1 MKYLKKFLMVFVSIV
16 VLSAWTWRL
25 ERPTQYRGLDA
36 KTMLDEFMVYGL
48 SENIM
53 YLVGG
58 LKILAAIGLLLGLFY
73 KKFIIPCALII
84 AILMTGAV
92 FMHFKVSD
100 EIHKFFP
107 AALMLVCS
115 AVIIAMSKKA
125 TKLKA

>member
-1 MKYLKKFLMVFVSIV
+1 MGAPNPSGLISMSQPATSCFVAILPILNFLVSENDDIEKKI
-16 VLSAWTWRL
+16 
-25 ERPTQYRGLDA
+25 DN
-36 KTMLDEFMVYGL
+36 